1 MRRVKLPPELG
12 GAVVQAYEDY
22 GYQVHGVAAAV
33 VDIPGVGWC
42 AVPTAKL
49 SEAPPE
55 EPPPG
60 LWVLRHEDGFES
72 LAQRVEPHGWIVAG
86 YKGWQSWEWVVQTF
100 GAITAVLPV
109 FVAPEPV
116 KLPWFLSSI
125 NGWGCGGVR
134 LASDNPAAPIGYSIE
149 DRTRFLSTA
158 QAREMAGALL
168 AAADQAEKGQPNEGA

>member
-1 MRRVKLPPELG
+1 MTMRRVKLPPELG
-12 GAVVQAYEDY
+12 GAVVEVVTGAPTPLYIY
-22 GYQVHGVAAAV
+22 GEPVEV
-33 VDIPGVGWC
+33 VEVPGVGAI
-42 AVPTAKL
+42 AVPTRKL
-49 SEAPPE
+49 SEAAPE

-86 YKGWQSWEWVVQTF
+86 YEGWQSWEWVVQTF

-109 FVAPEPV
+109 FVAPEGV
-116 KLPWFLSSI
+116 KLPWHL
-125 NGWGCGGVR
+125 
-134 LASDNPAAPIGYSIE
+134 